1 MQNWKNECKIK
12 ILKNGPYLVTG
23 SVPLSEKIIVPV
35 NEINEYHQGREFP
48 LMEEYALCR
57 CGHSNNQPYCDG
69 SHECENKYVCF
80 DGTETASREVY
91 ADRASLVEGSALY
104 LMDDKRCVNARFCHR
119 NDSNVWEMV
128 QNSDDPHIRTE
139 TIKAVCDCPSGRLVV
154 LDEDGNPIEP
164 KFEPSIEILQDS
176 ANGLSAPI
184 FVKGNIPIES
194 EDGFIY
200 EVRNRAALCRCGK
213 SSNKPF
219 CDATHFSIAYRDWM

>member
-1 MQNWKNECKIK
+1 MQNCRNECKIK

-35 NEINEYHQGREFP
+35 DRINEYHQGRDYP
-48 LMEEYALCR
+48 LIEEYVLCR
-57 CGHSNNQPYCDG
+57 CGHSDNQPYCDV
-69 SHECENKYVCF
+69 SHENEDVCF
-80 DGTETASREVY
+80 DGTETASREMY
-91 ADRASLVEGSALY
+91 ADRASLIEGSALY
-104 LMDDKRCVNARFCHR
+104 LMDDNRCANARFCHR
-119 NDSNVWEMV
+119 NDSNVWEMT

-154 LDEDGNPIEP
+154 LDEDENPIEP

-176 ANGLSAPI
+176 ANGISAPI

-194 EDGFIY
+194 EDGFTY

-219 CDATHFSIAYRDWM
+219 CDATHFSISYRDWM